1 VTDPYPT
8 VDPDDAWR
16 ESERSRSVLADPG
29 PTRVLGHTL
38 LFEPVED
45 AAVAGAD
52 RFAFASALSFEAP
65 LPPGVA
71 PSVRP
76 MVVSA
81 AEAAFADRLRER
93 GLANVDRGRRDRLRT
108 DAGRR
113 ARLRRF
119 DAEYDTDGDSPPV
132 PVEGWLAVW
141 AVDGQFRVAGGAY
154 PTGDP
159 DGDAAVSPGRY
170 REELLAFVRGVE

>member
-16 ESERSRSVLADPG
+16 ETDRSRSVLADPG
-29 PTRVLGHTL
+29 PTRVRGHTL

-45 AAVAGAD
+45 VAVEGVD
-52 RFAFASALSFEAP
+52 RFAFASALSFDVP
-65 LPPGVA
+65 LPPGLA
-71 PSVRP
+71 PTVRP

-81 AEAAFADRLRER
+81 AEGAFADRLRER
-93 GLANVDRGRRDRLRT
+93 GLANVDRHRRERFRT

-113 ARLRRF
+113 GRLRRVT
-119 DAEYDTDGDSPPV
+119 AEYDRDGDSPPV
-132 PVEGWLAVW
+132 PVEGWLATW

-154 PTGDP
+154 LTGDP
-159 DGDAAVSPGRY
+159 LGDGSISPGRY

>member
-1 VTDPYPT
+1 MTDPYPT
-8 VDPDDAWR
+8 VDPGDAWR

-38 LFEPVED
+38 LFEPVEGT
-45 AAVAGAD
+45 AVDGAD
-52 RFAFASALSFEAP
+52 RFAFASALSFETP

-71 PSVRP
+71 PTVRP

-93 GLANVDRGRRDRLRT
+93 GLASIDRGRHERLRT
-108 DAGRR
+108 DTARR

-119 DAEYDTDGDSPPV
+119 TAEFDTGDDSPAV
-132 PVEGWLAVW
+132 PVEAWVAVW
-141 AVDGQFRVAGGAY
+141 AAAGQFRVAGGAY
-154 PTGDP
+154 PTANP
-159 DGDAAVSPGRY
+159 RGDAAVSPGRY
-170 REELLAFVRGVE
+170 RDELLAFVRAVE